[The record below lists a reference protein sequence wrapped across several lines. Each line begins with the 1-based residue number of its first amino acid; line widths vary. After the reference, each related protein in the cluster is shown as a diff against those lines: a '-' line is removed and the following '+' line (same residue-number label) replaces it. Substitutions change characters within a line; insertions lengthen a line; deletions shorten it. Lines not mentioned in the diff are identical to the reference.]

1 MMNILREFLSRS
13 YMNTNK
19 TRKLVLRQRLN
30 NVVMF
35 DREIEGRAEFIK
47 LYLQYGP
54 YWYNCVKSEKP
65 LWWVTNNEEDEE
77 EN

>member
-1 MMNILREFLSRS
+1 MNLLRSFLSRS

-35 DREIEGRAEFIK
+35 DREIEGRKEFIK

-54 YWYNCVKSEKP
+54 
-65 LWWVTNNEEDEE
+65 TA
-77 EN
+77 